1 MQDPVFEVV
10 LGQSSMLELHGSQ
23 GRAFC
28 HCIEATLSA
37 PAASTANSELP
48 QLRCWSPAGHARLP
62 DWVTA
67 VQANFPLTH
76 VAAGAAMLQDTGRDR
91 T

>member
-1 MQDPVFEVV
+1 MLRAFFKIILNICGVTLSRSLQDPVFEVV

-37 PAASTANSELP
+37 PAASTGK
-48 QLRCWSPAGHARLP
+48 Q
-62 DWVTA
+62 
-67 VQANFPLTH
+67 
-76 VAAGAAMLQDTGRDR
+76 
-91 T
+91 